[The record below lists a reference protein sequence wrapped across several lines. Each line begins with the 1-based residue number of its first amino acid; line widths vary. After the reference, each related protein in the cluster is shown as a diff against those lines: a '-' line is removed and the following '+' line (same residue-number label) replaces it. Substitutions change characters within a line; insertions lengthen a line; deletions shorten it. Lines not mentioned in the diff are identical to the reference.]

1 VFRATGHSLRGIRLL
16 QSLSQA
22 ELAGLEQHC
31 RWRRVVAGQRIL
43 DRSSDSRDVFFVV
56 EGSVRAIDFSATGRE
71 VVYAVIGAGG
81 HFGELSAID
90 GLARSASVVAI
101 EDCLLAALPPT
112 QFEALI
118 RGQPE
123 IAIGL
128 LRGLVRIIRTTDER
142 LIELTTMGAMARVC
156 QELLRLAQ
164 RDERTGAWM
173 IASLP
178 TQKDLAGWAGTTRE
192 TVART
197 LSQLARDGIVR
208 RAGRT
213 LRIHNPAQLE
223 AAITRLG
230 SPAASTVRTEP

>member
-1 VFRATGHSLRGIRLL
+1 M
-16 QSLSQA
+16 
-22 ELAGLEQHC
+22 
-31 RWRRVVAGQRIL
+31 
-43 DRSSDSRDVFFVV
+43 
-56 EGSVRAIDFSATGRE
+56 
-71 VVYAVIGAGG
+71 VYAVIGAGG

-156 QELLRLAQ
+156 QEQ
-164 RDERTGAWM
+164 RYERTVAWM
-173 IASLP
+173 ISSLP

-208 RAGRT
+208 RTGRT

-223 AAITRLG
+223 AAIMRLG
-230 SPAASTVRTEP
+230 SAAASTTRTEP